1 MDHEQGDGGERV
13 RAGIAR
19 PQPEGPRCRDRRHS
33 SCLTLA
39 VLLAWAGPVP
49 PVGGMEVNPPLATGS
64 LVIAGRVNLTV
75 EVARTSAEQIRG
87 LSGRPDLKPG
97 HGMLFVYDRPQ
108 SVGIWMK
115 DMRFPLD
122 ILWIRGSRIV
132 KIEKQA
138 PPLDPQGPERIY
150 TATAD
155 LVLEVP
161 AGFTDH
167 RRIRVGDTVRTSLP

>member
-1 MDHEQGDGGERV
+1 LPADSTQADARSQGLGFDMQKTRGTNPAAWRLS
-13 RAGIAR
+13 ALIIA
-19 PQPEGPRCRDRRHS
+19 
-33 SCLTLA
+33 
-39 VLLAWAGPVP
+39 LAWPGPAGAV
-49 PVGGMEVNPPLATGS
+49 EVNPPLATGT

-75 EVARTSAEQIRG
+75 ELARTSAEQIRG
-87 LSGRPDLKPG
+87 LSGRPELKSG

-108 SVGIWMK
+108 PVSIWMK